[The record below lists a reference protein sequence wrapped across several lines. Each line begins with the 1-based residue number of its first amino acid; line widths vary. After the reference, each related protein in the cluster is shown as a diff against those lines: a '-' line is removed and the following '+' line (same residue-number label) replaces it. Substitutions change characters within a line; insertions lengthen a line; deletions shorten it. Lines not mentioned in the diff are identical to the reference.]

1 MFDAWTSKPGDP
13 YLSVTA
19 HYITAPPDKPDDWV
33 LRTEQLAFKCI
44 EGRHTGKNMARILA
58 DIIDC
63 YGLRKKVSVII

>member
-1 MFDAWTSKPGDP
+1 M
-13 YLSVTA
+13 
-19 HYITAPPDKPDDWV
+19 
-33 LRTEQLAFKCI
+33 EQLAFKCI